1 MTTWKRIFLTTAS
14 LLLLICF
21 LPGCGVPRE
30 EYNKVERDLQAT
42 QMELSQITSE
52 LTQRNSELTSLRN
65 QYNDLQNN
73 YNELYNEYQG
83 LLVEYTDTQLKYISA
98 LEDLEQSLQAPYT
111 SISSR
116 EITCAWEDMDGELH
130 MWTWPVDTYRA

>member
-14 LLLLICF
+14 LLLLICL

-65 QYNDLQNN
+65 QYNDLKI
-73 YNELYNEYQG
+73 EFEFWL
-83 LLVEYTDTQLKYISA
+83 I
-98 LEDLEQSLQAPYT
+98 
-111 SISSR
+111 
-116 EITCAWEDMDGELH
+116 
-130 MWTWPVDTYRA
+130 